1 MFPDIDTLWQ
11 DAVATL
17 DQTRD
22 VGLQGDTDLPNVIC
36 ESVVEICEP
45 VKHSSV

>member
-17 DQTRD
+17 DQTHD